1 MTSPAFFS
9 VVSRF
14 VLQFQKLGTIPNSR
28 KGSEY
33 ADKKQML
40 ELLGGKAVKE
50 NQILGGGVRACVF
63 SHVAL
68 GSDHVEMCLGCFH

>member
-14 VLQFQKLGTIPNSR
+14 VLQFQKLGAIPYSQ
-28 KGSEY
+28 KGSVSTQT
-33 ADKKQML
+33 KKQML

-50 NQILGGGVRACVF
+50 KPDIGGGARVCSLTCCVRQRPC
-63 SHVAL
+63 
-68 GSDHVEMCLGCFH
+68 